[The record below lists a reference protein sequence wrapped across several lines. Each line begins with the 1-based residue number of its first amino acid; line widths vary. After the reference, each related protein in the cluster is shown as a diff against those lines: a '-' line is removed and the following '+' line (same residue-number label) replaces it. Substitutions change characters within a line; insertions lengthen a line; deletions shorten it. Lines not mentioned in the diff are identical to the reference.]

1 MRNQQ
6 GSIGGWTGQAARSP
20 VEQQDPKLF
29 FKIAD
34 TGTEGLL
41 GKAHLGGCSRKTSKI
56 YNGQKPAKLLNF
68 HVITTNACQL
78 NTAII
83 RRPS

>member
-1 MRNQQ
+1 MSNQQ
-6 GSIGGWTGQAARSP
+6 ASIGGWTGQAARPSIK
-20 VEQQDPKLF
+20 QQDSKLF
-29 FKIAD
+29 FKVAD
-34 TGTEGLL
+34 TGAEGLL
-41 GKAHLGGCSRKTSKI
+41 CKAHLGGGSRKTSKI

-78 NTAII
+78 NTEII